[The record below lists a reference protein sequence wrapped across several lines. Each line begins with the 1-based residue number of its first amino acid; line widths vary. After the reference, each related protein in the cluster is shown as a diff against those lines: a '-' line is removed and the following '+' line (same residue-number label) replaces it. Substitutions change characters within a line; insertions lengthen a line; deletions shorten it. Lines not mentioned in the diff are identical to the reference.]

1 MEFTTIASG
10 SSGNCIYIKGGSTR
24 VLVDVGC
31 SMKHVRESLAALGTD
46 IREID
51 AILITHEHTDHAAK
65 APMLSRRFD
74 IPIYASPLT
83 WESLPFYGDYFP
95 WERHIF
101 DYGME
106 IGDLGLDFF
115 KLSHDAVQ
123 PVGMV
128 FFADGQ
134 KVGVATDTGK
144 VTRTMLDR
152 LYDAD
157 GLVFEANHDMQMLMQ
172 GPYPVYLKRR
182 IASSMGHLSN
192 DEAGEAL
199 CSLMGPHTTN
209 VLLAHLSRTNNLPQ
223 LAYGTVCRRLA
234 EAGICTDPV
243 SVAPRM
249 AVHSLICLDK
259 R

>member
-1 MEFTTIASG
+1 MSG
-10 SSGNCIYIKGGSTR
+10 KTQQSGKRR
-24 VLVDVGC
+24 VFNLLRAEGVI
-31 SMKHVRESLAALGTD
+31 SRAALSQRCGLT
-46 IREID
+46 RPAVS
-51 AILITHEHTDHAAK
+51 AIVDELV
-65 APMLSRRFD
+65 R
-74 IPIYASPLT
+74 
-83 WESLPFYGDYFP
+83 
-95 WERHIF
+95 
-101 DYGME
+101 
-106 IGDLGLDFF
+106 
-115 KLSHDAVQ
+115 
-123 PVGMV
+123 
-128 FFADGQ
+128 
-134 KVGVATDTGK
+134 
-144 VTRTMLDR
+144 
-152 LYDAD
+152 D